1 MQTQIPRENQ
11 VFAVVWRCDYA
22 DLHAQVNFNPYKTIR
37 ATLGNVER
45 NFQVKVVKM
54 TELFPVVVDK
64 FVFREKWFLFA
75 TTVIYIESHNSVLA
89 NRNGMNKCHGYHDD
103 VKYIPVYL
111 FFCSTYL
118 SSPNPW
124 LRMIVSISV
133 FVDLKS
139 SVIFSFVNLY
149 LLIRA
154 KRGRTC
160 EHAHHLAW
168 RSVQIET
175 LQWRNRVNLEFPF
188 FKM

>member
-1 MQTQIPRENQ
+1 MRISMRRLVLILTKPSGLRWGMLNEI
-11 VFAVVWRCDYA
+11 
-22 DLHAQVNFNPYKTIR
+22 
-37 ATLGNVER
+37 
-45 NFQVKVVKM
+45 FQVKVVKM
-54 TELFPVVVDK
+54 TQVFPVVVDK

-75 TTVIYIESHNSVLA
+75 TTVIYIESQYSVLA

-168 RSVQIET
+168 RSIQIET